1 MPVRSSARRRSPDT
15 GCVKVGFA
23 CGVAVAALVLAAPA
37 SADPLPGAPDCAI
50 FPATNVWNKRVDK
63 LPLHRNS
70 RRMVDSIGGNLNL
83 HADFGS
89 GLWDGGPIGIP
100 ITVVDST
107 TPLSSVDFEYDD
119 ESDAGPYPI
128 PDDVAIEGD
137 PDADGDRHAIIV
149 DKESCTLY
157 ELFALYPSPWS
168 AGSGAIW
175 NLASNA
181 LRPRG
186 WTSADAAGLPI
197 LPGLAR
203 YDEVAA
209 GEIEHALRFTV
220 RRSRRA
226 FVFPARHFASSYT
239 SRSLPPMGLRL
250 RLRGGYPVRTF
261 PPQAQVVLRA
271 LKRYGMIV
279 ADNGSSWYVSGAP
292 DPGWDNDDL
301 HSLHRVKGSD
311 FRVVDTSSL
320 RSG

>member
-1 MPVRSSARRRSPDT
+1 
-15 GCVKVGFA
+15 VKLACA
-23 CGVAVAALVLAAPA
+23 CGLAVGILALAAPA
-37 SADPLPGAPDCAI
+37 AAEPLPGAPSCPI
-50 FPATNVWNKRVDK
+50 FPSTNVWNKRVDH
-63 LPLHRNS
+63 LPVRQDS
-70 RRMVDSIGGNLNL
+70 RRIVRSIGASLSL

-100 ITVVDST
+100 ITVVDSS
-107 TPLSSVDFEYDD
+107 TPLSSVDFQYDD
-119 ESDAGPYPI
+119 ESDAGPYPL
-128 PDDVAIEGD
+128 PDGVHIEGG
-137 PDADGDRHAIIV
+137 PDADGDRHALIV
-149 DKESCTLY
+149 DSETCTLY
-157 ELFALYPSPWS
+157 ELYALYPSWS

-175 NLASNA
+175 DLNSND

-209 GEIEHALRFTV
+209 GSIDHALRFTV
-220 RRSRRA
+220 HRSRRA
-226 FVFPARHFASSYT
+226 YVYPARHFASPYT
-239 SRSLPPMGLRL
+239 SRALPPMGLRL
-250 RLRGGYPVRTF
+250 RLRSSFPVRSF

-311 FRVVDTSSL
+311 FRVVSTGSL
-320 RSG
+320 RNG